1 TGPEASV
8 ALAKQGVFSEWPAVR
23 QEAAAALKGRR
34 LDDFVPPLISL
45 LSTPASGKF
54 GWYHDMARGVVY
66 LRYVVAIETE
76 TQFQVATL
84 QVVTQI
90 IDSQSGLTP
99 NPQRIRRAGLA
110 DAADDSNLARAGAD
124 VLRTLDERLRPRE
137 AARAAANERIAE
149 LNRRIG
155 DV

>member
-1 TGPEASV
+1 M
-8 ALAKQGVFSEWPAVR
+8 
-23 QEAAAALKGRR
+23 
-34 LDDFVPPLISL
+34 ISL

-66 LRYVVAIETE
+66 LSYVVAIETE
-76 TQFQVATL
+76 NQFQVATL
-84 QVVTQI
+84 QVVNQI

-124 VLRTLDERLRPRE
+124 VLRTWDEGLRPRE
-137 AARAAANERIAE
+137 APRAAANGRTAE

-155 DV
+155 DVLAIVSGREPTADARKWWKWWSAESDTALAGEKPTFVV